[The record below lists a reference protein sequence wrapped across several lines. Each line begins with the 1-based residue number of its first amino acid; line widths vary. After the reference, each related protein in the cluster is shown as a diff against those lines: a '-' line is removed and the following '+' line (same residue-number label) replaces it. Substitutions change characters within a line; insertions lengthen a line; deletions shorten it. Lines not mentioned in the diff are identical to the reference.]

1 MISHSTKS
9 GLVAILIAASALVAP
24 AVNASAVSFTPQPKL
39 NGGSI
44 VGRIPLEKLGSIA
57 LPRGRAYFKA
67 NMLEVTA
74 VPEWQFD
81 RQQVLSGPILKCWSS
96 VNGKNAS
103 INGIAYFQEG
113 DFLKYIDDNAPDKV
127 VALDNVYSG
136 QITAMKNGM
145 LEVTSDAG
153 TVHQIPI
160 AQVEQVISPRAYT
173 FSLPVTAFLSVP
185 QGEPISGESTTVSL
199 KPTSKVI
206 ALAAVKRDPLMKR
219 DGDIS
224 NAKLTT
230 LWAGLSTVEILQ
242 FLPLAILEGP
252 VRRELVRQY
261 HARIN
266 QGQQYSNIATDF
278 GTNFQNSTIAPGAS
292 PYQNTPVF
300 QLPNFGNGLFSN
312 SSSPFNYVP

>member
-1 MISHSTKS
+1 MISQSVKST
-9 GLVAILIAASALVAP
+9 LAAVLLAATVTVAP
-24 AVNASAVSFTPQPKL
+24 AANASAISFTPQPKL

-44 VGRIPLEKLGSIA
+44 IGRIPLQKVGSIT

-67 NMLEVTA
+67 NMLEITA

-96 VNGKNAS
+96 IEGKNAS

-127 VALDNVYSG
+127 VALDHVYSG

-145 LEVTSDAG
+145 LEVTSDSG
-153 TVHQIPI
+153 TAQQIPI
-160 AQVEQVISPRAYT
+160 AQVQQIVSPRAYN
-173 FSLPVTAFLSVP
+173 FSVPVTAFLSVP
-185 QGEPISGESTTVSL
+185 PGEPIAGESTGASL
-199 KPTSKVI
+199 KATSKVI
-206 ALAAVKRDPLMKR
+206 ALAAVKRDPIMKS

-224 NAKLTT
+224 NTKLTV
-230 LWAGLSTVEILQ
+230 LWAGLSTVEALQ

-261 HARIN
+261 HSRMNAEA
-266 QGQQYSNIATDF
+266 QY
-278 GTNFQNSTIAPGAS
+278 TNFQSQHGLLFQNSTLAPGA
-292 PYQNTPVF
+292 NPVQGFF
-300 QLPNFGNGLFSN
+300 QSGL
-312 SSSPFNYVP
+312 SSGL